1 MLTQMQCHITILI
14 LASSTCN
21 QSGGGIP
28 PCGVVLM
35 RRILNG
41 PIYDLLSSHIT
52 ILGLIWEDV

>member
-1 MLTQMQCHITILI
+1 
-14 LASSTCN
+14 
-21 QSGGGIP
+21 
-28 PCGVVLM
+28 M